1 MSALPRRSM
10 VMAMDQNK
18 LIGRAGG
25 LPWRIPED
33 FKHFKAT
40 TLNKAIIMGRRTFTD
55 DIKRALPKRTN
66 IVVTR
71 DRQWQ
76 FPGVEVTHSL
86 EQAYAMADEL
96 LPNAEEHCVI
106 GGAQLCRD
114 AMPLTD
120 RLYLTLVESEFEG
133 DTWLDSFDF
142 SAWKVSSQR
151 RLEADTKNAWAVTFY
166 TLDRPSV

>member
-40 TLNKAIIMGRRTFTD
+40 TLNKAIIMGRRTFSD

-71 DRQWQ
+71 DQQWQ
-76 FPGVEVTHSL
+76 FPGVEVAYSL
-86 EQAYAMADEL
+86 EQAYAKADEL

-114 AMPLTD
+114 AMPLTE
-120 RLYLTLVESEFEG
+120 RLYLTLVEAEFEG
-133 DTWLDSFDF
+133 DTWFDSFDF
-142 SAWKVSSQR
+142 SDWSIVEQWALPASD
-151 RLEADTKNAWAVTFY
+151 EASWDVVFY
-166 TLDRPSV
+166 TLDRR

>member
-1 MSALPRRSM
+1 MSTLPRRAM
-10 VMAMDQNK
+10 VMAMDRNK

-71 DRQWQ
+71 DPQWQ
-76 FPGVEVTHSL
+76 FPGVEVAHSL
-86 EQAYAMADEL
+86 EQAYSAADEL
-96 LPNAEEHCVI
+96 LPNAVEHCVI
-106 GGAQLCRD
+106 GGAELCRI
-114 AMPLTD
+114 AIPLTE
-120 RLYLTLVESEFEG
+120 RLYLTRVEAEFEG
-133 DTWLDSFDF
+133 DTWFDSFDF
-142 SAWKVSSQR
+142 SDWSIVAQR
-151 RLEADTKNAWAVTFY
+151 ALPASDEAPWDVVFY
-166 TLDRPSV
+166 TLDRC